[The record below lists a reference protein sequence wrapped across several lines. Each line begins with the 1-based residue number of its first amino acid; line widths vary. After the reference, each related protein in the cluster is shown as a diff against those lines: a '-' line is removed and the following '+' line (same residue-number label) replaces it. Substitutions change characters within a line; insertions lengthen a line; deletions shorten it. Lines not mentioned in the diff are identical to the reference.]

1 MKKVL
6 TLSCFDFCVSL
17 SIFHGLSREIKVHI
31 SFPFEGGNYGVSF
44 ETDFMPNL
52 DLNESNAVL
61 IGEILSNIRDE
72 RLAVRK
78 IRINDYTVLDVR
90 LDIANMEKTPITK
103 VSFSDF
109 FKCTLAWYN

>member
-17 SIFHGLSREIKVHI
+17 SIFQGLSQEVKVHI

-44 ETDFMPNL
+44 KIDFMPNL
-52 DLNESNAVL
+52 DLNEPNAIL

-72 RLAVRK
+72 RLAVRE

-90 LDIANMEKTPITK
+90 LDIANMKEAPITK
-103 VSFSDF
+103 VSFNDF